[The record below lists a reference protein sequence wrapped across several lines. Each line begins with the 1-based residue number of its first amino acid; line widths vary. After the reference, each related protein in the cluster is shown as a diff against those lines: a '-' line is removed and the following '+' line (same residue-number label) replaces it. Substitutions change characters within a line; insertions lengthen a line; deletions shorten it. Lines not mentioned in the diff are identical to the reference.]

1 MDYDKDK
8 YTLNMEDILS
18 KLNIEIP
25 KGYIEVKRAKDDSK
39 KRKQQR
45 ENRTRQTIKLFLVLM
60 MVELVHILF
69 LKR

>member
-25 KGYIEVKRAKDDSK
+25 KGYIEVKRAKNDSK
-39 KRKQQR
+39 KTAATRKQNKTDNKTVFGFDDGR
-45 ENRTRQTIKLFLVLM
+45 I
-60 MVELVHILF
+60 VHILF
-69 LKR
+69 LKK

>member
-25 KGYIEVKRAKDDSK
+25 NGYIEVKRAKDDSK
-39 KRKQQR
+39 KESSNEKTEQD
-45 ENRTRQTIKLFLVLM
+45 RQ
-60 MVELVHILF
+60 
-69 LKR
+69 